1 MCDCCVRCPILRR
14 YVLFDDFEDVETN
27 FLNHIEKEFEN
38 QLDHYVELVDTTN
51 FDF

>member
-1 MCDCCVRCPILRR
+1 MCDCCVRCPILKKN
-14 YVLFDDFEDVETN
+14 VSFDDFGDAKTI

-38 QLDHYVELVDTTN
+38 QLDHYVDLVDMTY